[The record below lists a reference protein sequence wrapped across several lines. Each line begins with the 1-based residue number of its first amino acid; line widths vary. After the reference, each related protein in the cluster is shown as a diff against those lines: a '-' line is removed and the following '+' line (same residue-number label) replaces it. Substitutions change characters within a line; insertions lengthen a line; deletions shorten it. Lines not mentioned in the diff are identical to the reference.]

1 MNKALMLNEIKKHLG
16 LVKDSEFASY
26 LNISTTT
33 LSNWYG
39 RNTFNIQTVYTKC
52 DFINPSWLITG
63 EGNMLKNQKNDKIV
77 TSTDNPSIIYLVDR
91 IERLSAENAKLKFEL
106 ELLKQHKPSKYHI
119 AAEQEG

>member
-119 AAEQEG
+119 AAEPEG